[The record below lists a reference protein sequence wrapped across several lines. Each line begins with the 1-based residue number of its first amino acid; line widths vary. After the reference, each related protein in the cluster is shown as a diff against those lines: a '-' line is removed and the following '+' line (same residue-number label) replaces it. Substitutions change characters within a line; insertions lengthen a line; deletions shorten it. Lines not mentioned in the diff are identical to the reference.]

1 MTEKAYD
8 AIVIGAGPGGSS
20 CAALLAKREMRI
32 LLVEKNNLPG
42 GKAMSLSSRGFT
54 YELWPVTGGP
64 RNNSRFE
71 SILREL
77 ELEPELAAPET
88 YATLHYRNSSGE
100 YTPYVQPLPNSP
112 RSQSLENLLQ
122 LLPWL
127 ELSPGDMEGFSRF
140 VADNAALS
148 PEDIDALDDITYHD
162 YLTRY
167 DIPQSVYSY
176 MAAQSNVL
184 FVVPFDQLAAS
195 EGVRTMREMSI
206 DGAGFY
212 HMGGYGSLFQ
222 KYVDACRR
230 LGGDV
235 IMGSKVE
242 KILIEGDSVRGIAT
256 RDGTY
261 HAPIVIS
268 NAGIQPTVLKLV
280 GETHF
285 DSGYIEYVKGL
296 VPSLALMGIRYFL
309 DEPVLEGAFHIAF
322 SDDSYVNRERAQQAA
337 SGSVPDDLLIFLTI
351 PSNYDPDLAPE
362 GKQCLLVSTLC
373 PPDPEMKNTQAW
385 WDKVDQQVARIW
397 PGIPNHIE
405 SKEYYSTRDVSEA
418 SRDQVLPGIG
428 GECIGLAQIV
438 GQCGRHKPS
447 PAAPIPGLFYVGCDA
462 GGFGCGTHQAVTSGA
477 NVARMV
483 HTYHQTHKITGRNEA
498 PF

>member
-1 MTEKAYD
+1 MTAKTYD

-20 CAALLAKREMRI
+20 CAALLAKKGMKV
-32 LLVEKNNLPG
+32 LLVEQNDRPG
-42 GKAMSLSSRGFT
+42 GKAMSVSNRGFVH
-54 YELWPVTGGP
+54 ELWPVTGGP

-71 SILREL
+71 SVLKAL
-77 ELEPELAAPET
+77 DLAPELADPEI
-88 YATLHYRNSSGE
+88 YATLHYRNASGQ
-100 YTPYVQPLPNSP
+100 YMPYVQPLPNSP
-112 RSQSLENLLQ
+112 RSQSLENLFR

-127 ELSPGDMEGFSRF
+127 ELTPAEMEGFTQF
-140 VADNAALS
+140 AADNAALT
-148 PEDIDALDDITYHD
+148 PEDIDALDDISYHD

-167 DIPQSVYSY
+167 DIPQAVYSY
-176 MAAQSNVL
+176 MAAQCNVL

-195 EGVRTMREMSI
+195 EAVRTMQEMST

-222 KYVDACRR
+222 KYTDAFAR

-242 KILIEGDSVRGIAT
+242 RILIEEGRVRGIET
-256 RDGTY
+256 GEGSF
-261 HAPIVIS
+261 HAPIVVS
-268 NAGIQPTVLKLV
+268 NAGIHPTVLKLA

-285 DSGYIEYVKGL
+285 ETDYIDYVKGL

-322 SDDSYVNRERAQQAA
+322 SDNSYIDTKRAQRAA
-337 SGSVPDDLLIFLTI
+337 AGNVPEDLLIFVTI
-351 PSNYDPDLAPE
+351 PSNYDPGLAPV

-373 PPDPEMKNTQAW
+373 PPDPQMDNTQKW
-385 WDKVDQQVARIW
+385 WDKIEEQVAQIW
-397 PGIPNHIE
+397 PEIPGHVE
-405 SKEYYSTRDVSEA
+405 SKERYGARHVSAST
-418 SRDQVLPGIG
+418 RDQVLPGIG

-447 PAAPIPGLFYVGCDA
+447 PEAPIRGLFYVGCDA
-462 GGFGCGTHQAVTSGA
+462 GGYGCGTHQAVTSGC
-477 NVARMV
+477 NVADIV
-483 HTYHQTHKITGRNEA
+483 FGYHGESKG
-498 PF
+498 